1 MSILRLQVGSDSYQY
16 IMDNIPNT
24 SDLGLK
30 YTTLPVGFGNVTDGF
45 YYRVVAT
52 EDNTWVTVPN
62 LSQRIRKGQYV
73 KGEIVYSQNTA
84 KVYIVLIKN

>member
-1 MSILRLQVGSDSYQY
+1 MDS
-16 IMDNIPNT
+16 IPNT
-24 SDLGLK
+24 SDLGLE

-62 LSQRIRKGQYV
+62 LSQRIRKGAYV
-73 KGEIVYSQNTA
+73 EGEIENSQKTA
-84 KVYIVLIKN
+84 KVYIMVILI